1 MIDDDHYQ
9 ETGVPVLTANKAFIL
24 GYRDESGAY
33 DKGDCIIYDDFT
45 LDLKYVDFP
54 FKVNS
59 SVIKILTSKDG
70 SDLLFDYF
78 LLSRTPILQQGH
90 ARHYIS
96 VVQPTEVRVPNK
108 DESNKIKLMLS
119 SIESL
124 ITLHQR
130 EQSRILEGKNDK
142 NK

>member
-1 MIDDDHYQ
+1 M
-9 ETGVPVLTANKAFIL
+9 
-24 GYRDESGAY
+24 
-33 DKGDCIIYDDFT
+33 
-45 LDLKYVDFP
+45 
-54 FKVNS
+54 NS

-96 VVQPTEVRVPNK
+96 VVQPTEVRTPK
-108 DESNKIKLMLS
+108 SDEAGKIKELLS

-130 EQSRILEGKNDK
+130 EHSKNGGIL
-142 NK
+142 

>member
-1 MIDDDHYQ
+1 MIEDDHYQ

-24 GYRDESGAY
+24 GYRDEIGAY
-33 DKGDCIIYDDFT
+33 DKGDCIIFDDFT
-45 LDLKYVDFP
+45 LDSKYVDFP

-59 SVIKILTSKDG
+59 SVIKILTAKDD
-70 SDLLFDYF
+70 SNLLFDYF

-108 DESNKIKLMLS
+108 VESKKIRDLFFG
-119 SIESL
+119 IETL

-130 EQSRILEGKNDK
+130 KHLSNVYTL
-142 NK
+142 